1 MDPVSS
7 LHVKRVRSF
16 ARDSLARVSFSS
28 QQNRIIDV
36 TNSISKSR
44 KTRIIE
50 ALVIAILVF
59 TTATIGSRA
68 TIPNIAEW
76 YEGLIKPSFN
86 PPNWIFGP
94 VWTLLY
100 ALMTYAAWRVM
111 GRIDTRRDTILLAIV
126 FIAQLLFNALWS
138 IIFFGMHN
146 PAYAL
151 IVVVFLEASVIAMI
165 LVFARYDRV
174 AALTQLPYAAWVAFA
189 SLLNLSIVLLNP
201 N

>member
-1 MDPVSS
+1 
-7 LHVKRVRSF
+7 
-16 ARDSLARVSFSS
+16 
-28 QQNRIIDV
+28 V
-36 TNSISKSR
+36 TNSTSKSR

-59 TTATIGSRA
+59 TTATIGSHA
-68 TIPNIAEW
+68 TIPNIPDW

-100 ALMTYAAWRVM
+100 VLMTYAAWRVI
-111 GRIDTRRDTILLAIV
+111 GSIDTRRDTIFIAFL
-126 FIAQLLFNALWS
+126 FIAQLIFNALWS
-138 IIFFGMHN
+138 IVFFGMHN

-151 IVVVFLEASVIAMI
+151 IVVVLLEASVIAMI

-174 AALTQLPYAAWVAFA
+174 AAVTQLPYAGWVAFA

>member
-1 MDPVSS
+1 MC
-7 LHVKRVRSF
+7 SF
-16 ARDSLARVSFSS
+16 ERAFHARASFSS
-28 QQNRIIDV
+28 KKNRIFDV
-36 TNSISKSR
+36 TSSISKSR

-68 TIPNIAEW
+68 TIPNIPDW

-100 ALMTYAAWRVM
+100 ALMTYAAWRVI
-111 GRIDTRRDTILLAIV
+111 GRIDTRRETIFIAFV
-126 FIAQLLFNALWS
+126 FIAQLVFNALWS
-138 IIFFGMHN
+138 IVFFGMHN

-151 IVVVFLEASVIAMI
+151 IVVVLLEASVIAMI

-174 AALTQLPYAAWVAFA
+174 AAITQLPYAGWVAFA

>member
-1 MDPVSS
+1 VC
-7 LHVKRVRSF
+7 SF
-16 ARDSLARVSFSS
+16 ARDTHARVSFSRKQS
-28 QQNRIIDV
+28 RIIDV

-68 TIPNIAEW
+68 TIPNIPDW

-111 GRIDTRRDTILLAIV
+111 GRIDTRRDTILFAIV

-138 IIFFGMHN
+138 IVFFGMHN

-189 SLLNLSIVLLNP
+189 SLLNLSIVLLNQ